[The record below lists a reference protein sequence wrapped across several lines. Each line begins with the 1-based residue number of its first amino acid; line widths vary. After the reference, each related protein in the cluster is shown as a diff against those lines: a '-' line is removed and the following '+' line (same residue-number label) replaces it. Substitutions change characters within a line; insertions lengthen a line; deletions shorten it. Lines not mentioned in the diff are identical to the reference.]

1 MSDYLKALL
10 NQPLMKPIRDVYP
23 DLIDE
28 ASPCALD
35 LVLVC
40 VCVCVCVCTRVRA
53 SLLFSLIVPCTIQ
66 CISMYTRCTFEVQ
79 CCMCVC
85 LCVCVCVFTVLFDPE
100 LCHVVHKFVYT
111 LYACV

>member
-1 MSDYLKALL
+1 
-10 NQPLMKPIRDVYP
+10 MKPIRDVYP

-28 ASPCALD
+28 ASPCTLD

-40 VCVCVCVCTRVRA
+40 VCVCVCVRA
-53 SLLFSLIVPCTIQ
+53 SLLFSWIVPCTIQ
-66 CISMYTRCTFEVQ
+66 CISACTLDVHLKFNAV
-79 CCMCVC
+79 V
-85 LCVCVCVFTVLFDPE
+85 CVCVCVFTVLFDPE